1 MLLLRSIITDN
12 INHCAPVTNV
22 TLRRPSAPWI
32 NNEVKEAILERNK
45 GQKLLKENRHYI
57 LLQQKFKEIKKRVK
71 GLINSTKRKYY
82 HQQLHNCKHNTAAT
96 WRTLRTIIPNN
107 KQRTTNM
114 PDGNIKNKMED
125 FNKFFANVGLHTF
138 KVSAGTIACFKS
150 RLDNYMDQEERW

>member
-71 GLINSTKRKYY
+71 GLINSTKKKYY
-82 HQQLHNCKHNTAAT
+82 HQQLNNCKHNTSAT
-96 WRTLRTIIPNN
+96 WRTLRTTIPYN
-107 KQRTTNM
+107 KQSTTIM
-114 PDGNIKNKMED
+114 PDGNMKNKVED
-125 FNKFFANVGLHTF
+125 FSKFFENVGQHTL
-138 KVSAGTIACFKS
+138 KQLQ
-150 RLDNYMDQEERW
+150 RH